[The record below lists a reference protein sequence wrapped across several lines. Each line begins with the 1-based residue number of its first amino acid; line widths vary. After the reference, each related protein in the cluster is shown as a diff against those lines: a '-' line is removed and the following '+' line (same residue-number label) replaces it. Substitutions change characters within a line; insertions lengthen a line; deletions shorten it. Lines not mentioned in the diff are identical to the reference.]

1 MRFEATELTA
11 GELALQHDVC
21 AFLESELP
29 RGSFEPGLGMG
40 ARSDPAF
47 SRKLGERGW
56 IGMALPRRYGG
67 GDRSA
72 VERFVVVEQLLRWG
86 APIGYHWIADR
97 QSGPLIARF
106 GTDEQKERFLPPICR
121 GELSFAIGMSEPGS
135 GSDLASV
142 KTRATRADGGFIVNG
157 TKIWTSGAH
166 HHDWMI
172 ALVRTAEEEDRHAG
186 LSQFLVDLRA
196 PGMSISPIPFLDG
209 TSDFNEISLTDVF
222 VSDAE
227 VVGALGMGW
236 SQIGAELA
244 FERSGPERWLSTYLV
259 LEQYL
264 RERGAGAEGGAAVAL
279 VGRAAARIW
288 GLRNLSLSIARS
300 IDGGGSPAAEAALV
314 KEMGTRFEQ
323 DLLEEVRRI
332 AGLEPSSSSPSLFE
346 RLLATAILAGPSFTI
361 RGGTLE
367 ILRSVAAK
375 ELPR

>member
-1 MRFEATELTA
+1 MKFEATELTA
-11 GELALQHDVC
+11 GEIALQQEVR

-29 RGSFEPGLGMG
+29 RGAFEPGLGMG

-72 VERFVVVEQLLRWG
+72 VERFVVVEELLRWG
-86 APIGYHWIADR
+86 APVGYHWIADR

-106 GTDEQKERFLPPICR
+106 GSEQQKERFLPPICR
-121 GELSFAIGMSEPGS
+121 GELAFAIGMSEPDS

-142 KTRATRADGGFIVNG
+142 KTRATRAEGGWLVNG

-172 ALVRTAEEEDRHAG
+172 ALVRTGDEEDRHAG

-196 PGMSISPIPFLDG
+196 PGMRVSPIPFLDG

-222 VSDAE
+222 VSDDE
-227 VVGALGMGW
+227 VVGTVGMGW

-264 RERGAGAEGGAAVAL
+264 RELGGAPDDAAASL
-279 VGRAAARIW
+279 LGRAAARIW

-314 KEMGTRFEQ
+314 KEMGTLFEQ
-323 DLLEEVRRI
+323 DLLEEVRVL
-332 AGLEPSSSSPSLFE
+332 ADLEPSPPSASLFE
-346 RLLATAILAGPSFTI
+346 RLLAAAILAGPSFTI
-361 RGGTLE
+361 RGGTVE

-375 ELPR
+375 ELPV